1 MVRCFDD
8 HRNSGGRDDDGWSA
22 QADEAAPTSVQIDAG
37 GQGGNGF
44 LPDSYVTNGA
54 SATNRSGSKGLA
66 NWIRGVSH
74 PIPQEQWDT
83 YRFLE
88 SAYRVSGLTPGARYD
103 VRLYFVEWYW
113 TQVGQRVFD
122 VEINGATVLKN
133 FDVMRA
139 AVDTGGDGRYLG
151 IEKEFTATADAT
163 GLLSLDFIRG
173 ASDQPMISAIVV
185 ALAA

>member
-1 MVRCFDD
+1 MATITALTAATMTAGPV
-8 HRNSGGRDDDGWSA
+8 
-22 QADEAAPTSVQIDAG
+22 QADEAAPTIVQIDSG
-37 GQGGNGF
+37 GPGGNGF

-54 SATNRSGSKGLA
+54 SATNRSGSRGLP

-74 PIPQEQWDT
+74 PIPPEQWDT

-88 SAYRVSGLTPGARYD
+88 SSYRVPGLTPGARYE

-113 TQVGQRVFD
+113 TRVGQRVFD
-122 VEINGATVLKN
+122 VAINGATVLDD

-139 AVDTGGDGRYLG
+139 VVDTGGDGRYLG
-151 IEKEFTATADAT
+151 IEKDFTATADAT
-163 GLLSLDFIRG
+163 GVVGLDFLRS

-185 ALAA
+185 APAA